1 MVAVVAVAVEA
12 AQKGTNGFGV
22 GGRIRLLLKSY
33 RVGEAERARRSVF
46 F

>member
-1 MVAVVAVAVEA
+1 MVAVVVAAVA

-33 RVGEAERARRSVF
+33 MVGEAERARRSVF